1 MMDLVRKATMVLAAF
16 LVVFVVLVVFVGDET
31 PNNKTLILIGA
42 IGGIILSLFV
52 LIGFALQSE
61 YSLELKK
68 ETEVEERKSP
78 VIRAV
83 PSPND
88 DQQPA

>member
-1 MMDLVRKATMVLAAF
+1 M
-16 LVVFVVLVVFVGDET
+16 
-31 PNNKTLILIGA
+31 IGA
-42 IGGIILSLFV
+42 IGGIILSLLV
-52 LIGFALQSE
+52 LIVFALRNE
-61 YSLELKK
+61 YLELKK